1 MVEFVIV
8 AEDRSDAA
16 IARDLADRVFHEDG
30 PAWMRDYEKAE
41 FESNILPGLRNWDGL
56 EAGTEF
62 TRWDKLKDLSKR
74 FPKLKFLVSP
84 VSKGKKYDYGPA
96 RRAIQLAALL
106 RSEQKEPI
114 PDAIVLIRDLD
125 SQEERRQSL
134 IDARDHEQSHMTVVL
149 ATPNQ
154 KFEAWVLNG
163 FHPIDEREKSEL
175 GRLHQELGFD
185 CCSQAERLRFAS
197 GTARR
202 ERDPKGIVSCLTGDD
217 YDREKQC
224 WQDTPLAILRQR
236 GENTYLR
243 HYLEEVR
250 ERLLSRLLQ

>member
-16 IARDLADRVFHEDG
+16 IARDLADRVFYEDG
-30 PAWMRDYEKAE
+30 PAWMRETDLGWFNE
-41 FESNILPGLRNWDGL
+41 NILPGLRMWDGL
-56 EAGTEF
+56 ESGTEF

-84 VSKGKKYDYGPA
+84 VGKGKKYDYGPA

-106 RSEQKEPI
+106 RSEAKESI

-134 IDARDHEQSHMTVVL
+134 MDARDHEKTSMKVVL
-149 ATPNQ
+149 ATPNC
-154 KFEAWVLNG
+154 KYEAWVLNG
-163 FHPIDEREKSEL
+163 FYPADEREKSEL
-175 GRLHQELGFD
+175 ERVVQELGFD
-185 CCSQAERLRFAS
+185 LCSQAERLRFSS
-197 GTARR
+197 GTSCS
-202 ERDPKGIVSCLTGDD
+202 ERNPKEIVSCLTNDD

-224 WQDTPLAILRQR
+224 WLETSLAILRQR

-243 HYLEEVR
+243 HYLDEVQ
-250 ERLLSRLLQ
+250 ERLLPLLLQ

>member
-16 IARDLADRVFHEDG
+16 IARDLADRVFHEEG
-30 PAWMRDYEKAE
+30 PDWMRDYERAE
-41 FESNILPGLRNWDGL
+41 FESNILPSLRTWNGL
-56 EAGTEF
+56 EVGTEY
-62 TRWDKLKDLSKR
+62 TRWDKLKELSRR
-74 FPKLKFLVSP
+74 FPKLKFLVG
-84 VSKGKKYDYGPA
+84 KGQKYDYGPA

-106 RSEQKEPI
+106 RSEQKEPL

-134 IDARDHEQSHMTVVL
+134 LDARDHEQTFLTVVL

-163 FHPIDEREKSEL
+163 FHPADEREKREL
-175 GRLHQELGFD
+175 ERLHQELGFD
-185 CCSQAERLRFAS
+185 CCGQAERLRFAS

-202 ERDPKGIVSCLTGDD
+202 ERDPKGIVSCLTNDD
-217 YDREKQC
+217 YAREKQC
-224 WQDTPLAILRQR
+224 WQETPLDILRER

-243 HYLEEVR
+243 HYLDEVK
-250 ERLLSRLLQ
+250 ERLLRHLLQ